1 MEMILEPGQEIERL
15 QAIDTQCLEEVVVG
29 RELFTTYFEMLRG
42 EIENFFQGLFLRF
55 HSQKSVYRSSMAAS
69 YEL

>member
-1 MEMILEPGQEIERL
+1 
-15 QAIDTQCLEEVVVG
+15 
-29 RELFTTYFEMLRG
+29 MLRG